1 MQPFH
6 WKWITALSAFLLL
19 GNTTVPAG
27 GKADE
32 GKVAVKV
39 VKLDG
44 LKDLI
49 KQQKGKVVVVD
60 FWSDT

>member
-1 MQPFH
+1 MRIVG
-6 WKWITALSAFLLL
+6 WCLGIATLAVLCSGVGTAPAQ
-19 GNTTVPAG
+19 GPAG
-27 GKADE
+27 D
-32 GKVAVKV
+32 KVQLKT

-60 FWSDT
+60 FWADT